1 MRLKTQRLSSV
12 NSAKKFK
19 LGETVELVYQLLRR
33 RHPADLRKNRRQ
45 LRDKFFCELRARF
58 RLPPGRPRSKE
69 LDRIERERKRG
80 HTLPTAISLA
90 CPAFRTMDATERS
103 AYMSRAKRALR
114 NRTVRREA
122 KKKRKPE
129 KSATDADSHSEST
142 N

>member
-1 MRLKTQRLSSV
+1 MRLKIQRLPSVSS
-12 NSAKKFK
+12 AEGAK

-33 RHPADLRKNRRQ
+33 RHPGELRNNRRQ

-69 LDRIERERKRG
+69 LDRIERGRKRG

-114 NRTVRREA
+114 NRTVRRQA

-129 KSATDADSHSEST
+129 RRAIATDSHSEST